1 MSIRLKLIIL
11 LLIPTLAFLA
21 YSGKEILQAQETG
34 EQNQSIEQLTS
45 LAIHM
50 SNLVHESQKERG
62 FTAGFIGSDGAKFK
76 SELKAQ
82 QAQVN
87 AKTEVFLAYLE
98 NQDEV
103 SSLVQAEIDKAMP
116 RLESLQQIR
125 QAVQAKQIEAKDAI
139 THYTNMNTDF
149 LNAISA
155 IAHESFDV
163 SLSRELTAYSNFLK
177 SKERAGI
184 ERAVLTN
191 TFAAGQFGP
200 GMYAKFV
207 SLVEAQRSYED
218 AFLSIASDDLVSLYN
233 ETTKHP
239 SFSAVENSRTIALDT
254 SNEGNFG
261 VDAAQWFADSTSR
274 INELK
279 GVEDTI
285 TNSLLAQAGAL
296 KAEAFSMIVIGVSI
310 FLVTAL
316 AGIFMIRNISQPIQG
331 IVSAIN
337 TVASGDFTVQL
348 PDNRSDELGDI
359 SKSVNIMT
367 KSLSSVIR
375 DILSTSDEV
384 AAASTELSANSEQ
397 LSGGI
402 SEQSSH
408 LNQISAAIVEMS
420 ASILEVAQQSDT
432 AVNQSSDSREQAQ
445 QGGAVVVQTAK
456 GIEGVEMMINDTVSV
471 VEQLGTR
478 SEQIGEIIETINDIA
493 DQTNLLALNAAIEAA
508 RAGEHGR
515 GFAVVAD
522 EVRKLAERTTTAT
535 AEVADSVSQIQSE
548 TISTVQS
555 INACQEE
562 MKEGVL
568 SARAAGET
576 LDEIVESNTSVSAS
590 ISGIAAAANEQSSAC
605 SSLSQNIEQIS
616 SLIEQSVSGV
626 RESAVTASSLSVNAE
641 KMQSVVSQFKIQ

>member
-1 MSIRLKLIIL
+1 MSIRTKLIIL

-21 YSGKEILQAQETG
+21 YSGKEILKAQETA
-34 EQNQSIEQLTS
+34 EQNHNIEQLTT
-45 LAIHM
+45 LAIYM
-50 SNLVHESQKERG
+50 SDLVHENQKERG

-76 SELKAQ
+76 AELASQ
-82 QAQVN
+82 QEQVN
-87 AKTEVFLAYLE
+87 AKSDALLDYLS
-98 NQDEV
+98 NQDQV
-103 SSLVQAEIDKAMP
+103 SSSVQAEINKALP

-125 QAVQAKQIEAKDAI
+125 QGVQAKQIGAKEAIA
-139 THYTNMNTDF
+139 HYTNMNTDF
-149 LNAISA
+149 LNAISG

-218 AFLSIASDDLVSLYN
+218 AFLSIASTELVSVYS
-233 ETTKHP
+233 ETKQHP
-239 SFSAVENSRTIALDT
+239 SFAAVEQFRSIALESSSQD
-254 SNEGNFG
+254 GFG
-261 VDAAQWFADSTSR
+261 VDAAQWFAESTSR

-279 GVEDTI
+279 GVEDLI
-285 TNSLLAQAGAL
+285 TNSLMTQAGAL
-296 KAEAFSMIVIGVSI
+296 KAQAFSMIVIGVSV

-316 AGIFMIRNISQPIQG
+316 GGIFMIRNISQPIQG
-331 IVSAIN
+331 IVRAID
-337 TVASGDFTVQL
+337 TIASGDLTVQL
-348 PDNRSDELGDI
+348 PDNRSDELGEI
-359 SKSVNIMT
+359 SKSINLMT

-375 DILSTSDEV
+375 DILGTSDEV

-408 LNQISAAIVEMS
+408 LNQISAAVVEMS
-420 ASILEVAQQSDT
+420 ASILEVAQQSDI
-432 AVNQSSDSREQAQ
+432 AVNQSSDSRDQAQ
-445 QGGAVVVQTAK
+445 QGGIVVVQTAK
-456 GIEGVEMMINDTVSV
+456 GIEGVELMINDSVSV
-471 VEQLGTR
+471 VEQLGNR

-535 AEVADSVSQIQSE
+535 AQVTESVSQIQSE
-548 TISTVQS
+548 TSSTVQS
-555 INACQEE
+555 ISACQEE
-562 MKEGVL
+562 MKQGVL
-568 SARAAGET
+568 SARKAGET
-576 LDEIVESNTSVSAS
+576 LDEIVIANTSVSDS

-616 SLIEQSVSGV
+616 SLIEQSVSGI
-626 RESAVTASSLSVNAE
+626 RESAITASSLSVNAE
-641 KMQSVVSQFKIQ
+641 RMQSVVSQFKIQ